1 MSINPKRL
9 IAAALL
15 AVMVGEATA
24 QAGGPAVG
32 ASPIPR
38 DALPTTAAA
47 AASVAAA
54 TALGMWLSSH
64 TTANH

>member
-1 MSINPKRL
+1 MSIIPKRL
-9 IAAALL
+9 IAAGLL

-38 DALPTTAAA
+38 DVLPTTAAA
-47 AASVAAA
+47 AASVAVA
-54 TALGMWLSSH
+54 TAVGMWLSSH

>member
-1 MSINPKRL
+1 MSIRLKKL
-9 IAAALL
+9 IAAGLL

-24 QAGGPAVG
+24 QAGSPAVG

-38 DALPTTAAA
+38 DVLSNTAAA
-47 AASVAAA
+47 AASVAVAVA
-54 TALGMWLSSH
+54 FGMWLSSH